1 MPLRWS
7 GKSSPSRV
15 SRRGIR
21 RKMPW
26 CAPRNSNVMSSR
38 TMRLPS
44 ALTTRLVMKLSI
56 ENSPRVC
63 ATAGDA
69 AASTSASAARLRPMR
84 SAPERDARDLT
95 VVGAVE
101 VELEVCP
108 LDEAEEQRDL
118 VGRKAVDRRVEIAD
132 DGVVVAARAL
142 DRFLELAQR
151 GLQLEEALVRLEV
164 GIRLGEREE
173 LAQRPRQLV
182 LGLRA
187 RLRRLRRHGRAAG
200 ADDLVER
207 GPLVRGVALDG
218 LDQVGNQV
226 RPALELDVDVRP
238 RLLGPLAQADELVV
252 RDDNG
257 DDETD
262 EDEEKND
269 ATQRHNPL
277 PRHRSIGVL
286 RGWQTWARGSF
297 FEVLVSSERGAGRHP
312 HSQEWQRAEM
322 PQDHA

>member
-15 SRRGIR
+15 SRRRIR

-95 VVGAVE
+95 VVGP

-142 DRFLELAQR
+142 DRLLDLAERALEVTK
-151 GLQLEEALVRLEV
+151 ALVRLEI
-164 GIRLGEREE
+164 GIRLGQREE
-173 LAQRPRQLV
+173 LAQGAGQLV

-187 RLRRLRRHGRAAG
+187 RLGRLRRHGRAAG
-200 ADDLVER
+200 ADNLVER
-207 GPLVRGVALDG
+207 APLVRGIAPHG
-218 LDQVGNQV
+218 FDQIGHQIGA
-226 RPALELDVDVRP
+226 ALELDVDVRP
-238 RLLGPLAQADELVV
+238 RFLGPLAQPDELVV
-252 RDDNG
+252 RHDDR
-257 DDETD
+257 DDETG
-262 EDEEKND
+262 EDQKKND
-269 ATQRHNPL
+269 ATERHEIL
-277 PRHRSIGVL
+277 LDHRSIGAA
-286 RGWQTWARGSF
+286 RSRQT
-297 FEVLVSSERGAGRHP
+297 RGARSP
-312 HSQEWQRAEM
+312 PPIVARRSDAT
-322 PQDHA
+322 

>member
-95 VVGAVE
+95 VVGA

-286 RGWQTWARGSF
+286 RGWQTLAARLLF
-297 FEVLVSSERGAGRHP
+297 RSSRELGARRRPHRPLPGVATGRDATRP
-312 HSQEWQRAEM
+312 RMS
-322 PQDHA
+322 

>member
-1 MPLRWS
+1 
-7 GKSSPSRV
+7 
-15 SRRGIR
+15 
-21 RKMPW
+21 
-26 CAPRNSNVMSSR
+26 MSSR

-44 ALTTRLVMKLSI
+44 ALTTTLVTKLSI
-56 ENSPRVC
+56 ANSPRVC
-63 ATAGDA
+63 AATPDA
-69 AASTSASAARLRPMR
+69 VASTRASAGASAMSRPMR
-84 SAPERDARDLT
+84 SAPEGDARGLT
-95 VVGAVE
+95 VFGP

-142 DRFLELAQR
+142 HRFLDLAQR
-151 GLQLEEALVRLEV
+151 GLQLGEALVGLEV

-182 LGLRA
+182 LGLGA
-187 RLRRLRRHGRAAG
+187 RLRCLRRHRGATS

-226 RPALELDVDVRP
+226 SPALELDVDVRP
-238 RLLGPLAQADELVV
+238 RLLGSLAQADELVV

-269 ATQRHNPL
+269 ATERHNPL

-286 RGWQTWARGSF
+286 RGWQTLAARLLF
-297 FEVLVSSERGAGRHP
+297 RSSRERGARPRRRRPQPEVATGP
-312 HSQEWQRAEM
+312 DATRARM
-322 PQDHA
+322 S